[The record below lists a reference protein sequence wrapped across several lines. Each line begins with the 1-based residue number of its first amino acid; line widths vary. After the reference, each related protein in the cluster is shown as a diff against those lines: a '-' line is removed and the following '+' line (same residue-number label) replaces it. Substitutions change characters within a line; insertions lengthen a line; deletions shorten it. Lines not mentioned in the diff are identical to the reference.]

1 MGVFDTLIIISF
13 SSTVFFFFLFN
24 FLYKKLIVSL
34 EEIKELKQSH
44 EESFETIQELKK
56 KVYEYQII
64 IESIRENQDD
74 LNKSFKK
81 LEGSFQILKETAT
94 AIQSAHQTK
103 KAMLDLIKG

>member
-24 FLYKKLIVSL
+24 FLYKRLIVSL

-44 EESFETIQELKK
+44 EEAFETIQELKK

-64 IESIRENQDD
+64 TESIRENQDD
-74 LNKSFKK
+74 LNKSFEK